1 MAYSK
6 KMPFQYSSEE
16 MLGVLWRHLFPSR
29 EVSLQQRLIELG
41 IDHEIN
47 KVEYAEPRQATI
59 GRSKKDFLVI
69 SSWNVRY
76 SSHIDDVVQAIEK
89 TPDLANSDVIAL
101 QEVDTSNR
109 NGRKLPE
116 ELAEKTGFGYV
127 HGTEFLLLGHN
138 GVESNIAN
146 MLLSRHP
153 LTDYEILRLNEGK
166 YFRHNHGRFVGGP
179 MAIKGKIVKDGR
191 EVVVYST
198 HLELKTTPYRRGK
211 QLGEITEATDRYE
224 FKPVIIAGDFNFI
237 FDMIERPALKLV
249 KGKGFEDPFGGQVRS
264 TMNDTIGWILRAA
277 LDRIMSRGL
286 RLIDTRI
293 HYEVQ
298 CSDHYPITAVYRL

>member
-1 MAYSK
+1 MTL
-6 KMPFQYSSEE
+6 QYSGEE
-16 MLGVLWRHLFPSR
+16 MLGVLWRYLFPSR
-29 EVSLQQRLIELG
+29 EISLQQRLIELG

-47 KVEYAEPRQATI
+47 KVEHAKPREVNI
-59 GRSKKDFLVI
+59 GRSKKGFLSI

-76 SSHIDDVVQAIEK
+76 SSHIDDVVHAIER

-101 QEVDTSNR
+101 QEVDTLNR

-127 HGTEFLLLGHN
+127 HGTEFLLLGRN

-179 MAIKGKIVKDGR
+179 MAIKGRIVKDGK
-191 EVVVYST
+191 EVIVYST
-198 HLELKTTPYRRGK
+198 HLELKTNPYHRRK
-211 QLGEITEATDRYE
+211 QLGEITEDTDRYE
-224 FKPVIIAGDFNFI
+224 SKPVIIAGDFNFI
-237 FDMIERPALKLV
+237 FDMIERPALRLV

-286 RLIDTRI
+286 SLVDTII
-293 HYEVQ
+293 HYEVV
-298 CSDHYPITAVYRL
+298 CSDHYPITAIYRI